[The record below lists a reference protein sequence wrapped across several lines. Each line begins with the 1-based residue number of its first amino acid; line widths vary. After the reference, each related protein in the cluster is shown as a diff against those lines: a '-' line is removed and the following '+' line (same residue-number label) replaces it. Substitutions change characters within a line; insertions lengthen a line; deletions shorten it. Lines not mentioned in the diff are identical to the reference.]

1 MLLKDYLKENDVVP
15 TIYALAAFGRGINRR
30 EVELAITQA
39 GYPLPTK
46 NVLFYLVDEDKKA
59 YLVRY
64 FADIDKYG
72 TEKLKMV

>member
-1 MLLKDYLKENDVVP
+1 MKLSDYLKENDLVP
-15 TIYALAAFGRGINRR
+15 TIYATGAFGRNVNRT
-30 EVELAITQA
+30 EVETAITEA

-46 NVLFYLVDEDKKA
+46 NVLFYLADEDGKA